1 MTKPSRSREPI
12 RVAIEGD
19 RAVITG
25 DAYMQKELIKPLDF
39 KWSFER
45 KVWHGP
51 AENAEPAKLAMLENG
66 AIVIMAAASP
76 DKGDP
81 TDQSRPWPP
90 PASISVTIE
99 CNGMILKLPAT
110 ASDIELLYRHAVATI
125 NGSRRAS

>member
-1 MTKPSRSREPI
+1 MTTKTRNREPI
-12 RVAIEGD
+12 RIAIEGD

-25 DAYMQKELIKPLDF
+25 DAYMQKEIIKPLDF

-76 DKGDP
+76 DQGDLNEYK
-81 TDQSRPWPP
+81 QPWPP
-90 PASISVTIE
+90 PTSISVTIE